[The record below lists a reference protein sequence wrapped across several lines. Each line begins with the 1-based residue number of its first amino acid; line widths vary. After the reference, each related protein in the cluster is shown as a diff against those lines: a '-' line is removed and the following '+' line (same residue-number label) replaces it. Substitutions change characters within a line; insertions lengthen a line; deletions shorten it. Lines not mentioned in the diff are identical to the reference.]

1 MMKFAD
7 KPTSFFFPHLLG
19 QVSGSINE
27 IKTAKEIIDEMV
39 TGTVEIFKNGVKFQS
54 SL

>member
-7 KPTSFFFPHLLG
+7 KPTTFFFPHLLG
-19 QVSGSINE
+19 QVSGSIHD
-27 IKTAKEIIDEMV
+27 IKPAKEIIDEMV
-39 TGTVEIFKNGVKFQS
+39 NGCVEIYQRGVKFQS